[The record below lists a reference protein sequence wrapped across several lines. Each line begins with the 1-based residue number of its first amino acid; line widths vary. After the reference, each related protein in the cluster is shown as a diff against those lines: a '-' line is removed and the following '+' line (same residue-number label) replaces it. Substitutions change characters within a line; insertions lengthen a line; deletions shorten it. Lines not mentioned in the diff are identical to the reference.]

1 VIELN
6 ETETP
11 AGIVLGSTFGYARAT
26 FTSAGT
32 ALTYQETIN
41 NITVVINEI
50 INRIP
55 GRQIQKPPPPPPTNA
70 YNPGGLAPGAD
81 PLAQSF
87 FTQDVDGGC
96 FVTSIEIFVQSK
108 DNNAPLIIELR
119 KLINGVP
126 DKKVLAP
133 EAIASVLP

>member
-55 GRQIQKPPPPPPTNA
+55 GRQIQKQPSEPPTNA
-70 YNPGGLAPGAD
+70 AAGGLAPGAD

>member
-11 AGIVLGSTFGYARAT
+11 SGIVLGSTFGYARAT

-55 GRQIQKPPPPPPTNA
+55 GRQIQTPPPPPTNA
-70 YNPGGLAPGAD
+70 SGGLAPGAD
-81 PLAQSF
+81 PQAQSF

-108 DNNAPLIIELR
+108 DSNAPLIVELR